1 VAVPPEESYG
11 KCFTPPAK
19 MPRVDGA
26 ERPDDSVVID
36 WVEEAGM
43 ESFPASDPP
52 AWPESANQAREP
64 SGSEKRGGA
73 LRGRSG
79 RNY

>member
-1 VAVPPEESYG
+1 LAVLLQVSYG

-26 ERPDDSVVID
+26 ERDDESVVID

-52 AWPESANQAREP
+52 AWPESASQTP
-64 SGSEKRGGA
+64 
-73 LRGRSG
+73 
-79 RNY
+79 